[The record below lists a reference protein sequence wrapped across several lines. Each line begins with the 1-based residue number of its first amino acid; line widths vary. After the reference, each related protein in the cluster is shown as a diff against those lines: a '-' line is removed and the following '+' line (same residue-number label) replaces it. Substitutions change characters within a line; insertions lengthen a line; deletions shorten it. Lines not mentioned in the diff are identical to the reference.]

1 MPSSTRAAAAS
12 AASCF
17 SCSGSRIVITVIPA
31 SDSTVVAILFDI
43 DGTLITSGGAGAVSW
58 RRAFEELYGIPADI
72 GKFTDA
78 GMTDPEVARLTFKAV
93 IGHEPAP
100 EELAQVMAKRLEY
113 LPQAV
118 AESTGYKVLPG
129 VQELLPQ
136 LRDAGYL
143 LGLTTGGVEE
153 AARMKLERGGLN
165 QYFTFGGYGSDS
177 PDRIE
182 LTKVAVE
189 RAETIVGRDLE
200 RDEVLDV
207 GDTPLDITAAHAANT
222 VAVGVATGHYSK
234 EQLAEA
240 GADYVLGTL
249 EEELPL

>member
-1 MPSSTRAAAAS
+1 M
-12 AASCF
+12 
-17 SCSGSRIVITVIPA
+17 IPA

-43 DGTLITSGGAGAVSW
+43 DGTLINSGGAGAVSW
-58 RRAFEELYGIPADI
+58 RRAFEDLYGIPADI

-78 GMTDPEVARLTFKAV
+78 GMTDPEVARLTFKGM
-93 IGHEPAP
+93 IGHEPSL
-100 EELAQVMAKRLEY
+100 EELAQLMAKRLEH
-113 LPQAV
+113 LPRAV
-118 AESTGYKVLPG
+118 AESKGYKVLPG
-129 VQELLPQ
+129 VKELLPQ

-165 QYFTFGGYGSDS
+165 EYFTFGGYGSDS
-177 PDRIE
+177 PDRVE

-200 RDEVLDV
+200 RDEVLDI

-240 GADYVLGTL
+240 GADHVLGTL